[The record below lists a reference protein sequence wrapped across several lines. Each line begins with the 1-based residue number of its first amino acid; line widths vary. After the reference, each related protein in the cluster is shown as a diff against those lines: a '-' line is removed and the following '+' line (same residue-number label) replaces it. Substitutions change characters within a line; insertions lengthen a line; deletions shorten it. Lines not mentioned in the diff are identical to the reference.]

1 MRPDPTLNSTG
12 PGLAGYPAGFGESGP
27 VPLAVEQ
34 QRQRHP
40 LSWIHWHRR
49 ALALLVLLGCVGLF
63 ALVRVLIDTPQLQAT
78 WRDAAQ
84 GGIELAAAAAPPLQV
99 HLGQRLLRVTAAD
112 GSGVAVQVQDLH
124 RSPRWVIDDTTRAR
138 SVVAHEQLARLLAQP
153 EVALHF
159 EGSGKVVVQP
169 LPRGLAG
176 LGLLFWLTSALALL
190 LYLVG
195 AVALLAHMKPRNV
208 LYLVMTLCQAG
219 NLLFIAVQS
228 MPGLGAVAGSAV
240 HEAALRSVFDL
251 ITAAAVV
258 HACTM
263 PPLRVQQRLL
273 FISAAWLFTAVL
285 GAVIVADKLAFAWAW
300 TQTAC
305 LLMGGTAVG
314 LLFASYHAEPN
325 PFAVLMRR
333 FAVVI
338 VGTLALLM
346 LAVMAAY
353 RAGNAHE
360 SVAQIGSYIWY
371 VFFASML
378 LLLPFMSRSQQVLR
392 EFALLAGVSTVATS
406 LDLLFV
412 SAFSLSHFASLSL
425 AVFLALGT
433 YAGAR
438 QWLLSQMLGS
448 QRLTA
453 ERMFERLYRI
463 VREVEVD
470 ASQSRGLLTELLRDL
485 FDPLELR
492 NLERQTSHAR
502 VVGDGSAML
511 VPFPRVGDDTA
522 NANANAGSLLLR
534 FAGRGKRMFTREDAR
549 LSDQVVEQLM
559 RAVAYDKAV
568 ERGRTEERLRIAQD
582 LHDDIGARL
591 LTLMYKAQTPEM
603 EDYLRHTLQDLK
615 TLTRGLAA
623 SDHQLSHAVAE
634 WKADITQRL
643 SAAHIQLDWQFT
655 FDDDVM
661 LSMVQ
666 WSALTR
672 VLRELVSNIIYHAS
686 ATRLEISAT
695 LEKGRFTLVMADD
708 GVGRNPQAWAHGL
721 GMGGVRKRVK
731 LLRGDVKWREN
742 RPQGI
747 VCEVRVAN
755 LDARG

>member
-1 MRPDPTLNSTG
+1 MVRPDPNLNTAG

-27 VPLAVEQ
+27 VPLAAEQ
-34 QRQRHP
+34 QRQPDP
-40 LSWIHWHRR
+40 LRWIHWHRR
-49 ALALLVLLGCVGLF
+49 ALALLALLGCVGVF
-63 ALVRVLIDTPQLQAT
+63 ALVRVLIETPQLPAT

-84 GGIELAAAAAPPLQV
+84 GGIELAAATAPPLQT

-112 GSGVAVQVQDLH
+112 GSGAAVQVQDLH
-124 RSPRWVIDDTTRAR
+124 RSPRWVIDDATRAR
-138 SVVAHEQLARLLAQP
+138 SVLAHEQLAALLARP

-159 EGSGKVVVQP
+159 EGSGSVIVQP
-169 LPRGLAG
+169 QPRGLGG

-195 AVALLAHMKPRNV
+195 AVALLAHIKPRNV

-228 MPGLGAVAGSAV
+228 MPGLGAVAGSAA
-240 HEAALRSVFDL
+240 HEAALRSAFDL
-251 ITAAAVV
+251 VTAAAVV
-258 HACTM
+258 HACTL
-263 PPLRVQQRLL
+263 PPLRVQHRLL
-273 FISAAWLFTAVL
+273 FISATWLFTAVL
-285 GAVIVADKLAFAWAW
+285 TLVIAADELPFAWAW
-300 TQTAC
+300 TQAAC
-305 LLMGGTAVG
+305 LLMGSLAVG
-314 LLFASYHAEPN
+314 LLVASYHAEPN

-333 FAVVI
+333 FAVVT
-338 VGTLALLM
+338 VGTLALLT
-346 LAVMAAY
+346 LAVMAAN
-353 RAGNAHE
+353 RAGNLQE
-360 SVAQIGSYIWY
+360 SVAQVGSYIWY

-378 LLLPFMSRSQQVLR
+378 LLLPFMSRSQQALR

-438 QWLLSQMLGS
+438 QWLLNQMLGS

-463 VREVEVD
+463 AREVEVD

-492 NLERQTSHAR
+492 NLERHTSHAR

-511 VPFPRVGDDTA
+511 VPFPRVGDDA
-522 NANANAGSLLLR
+522 ANANAGSLLLR

-643 SAAHIQLDWQFT
+643 SAAHIDLDWYFT
-655 FDDDVM
+655 FDDDYM
-661 LSMVQ
+661 LSMAQ

-672 VLRELVSNIIYHAS
+672 IMRELVSNIIYHAS

-695 LEKGRFTLVMADD
+695 LEKGRFNLLLADD
-708 GVGRNPQAWAHGL
+708 GVGRNPQTWAHGL

-742 RPQGI
+742 RPHGI
-747 VCEVRVAN
+747 VCEVRVAD

>member
-1 MRPDPTLNSTG
+1 MVRPDPILNTTG
-12 PGLAGYPAGFGESGP
+12 PGLPGYPAGFGESGP

-40 LSWIHWHRR
+40 LRWIHWHRR
-49 ALALLVLLGCVGLF
+49 ALALLALLGCLGIF

-84 GGIELAAAAAPPLQV
+84 GGIELAGATAPPLQV
-99 HLGQRLLRVTAAD
+99 HLGQRLLHVTAAD
-112 GSGVAVQVQDLH
+112 GSGAAVQVQDLY
-124 RSPRWVIDDTTRAR
+124 RSPRWVIDDASRAR
-138 SVVAHEQLARLLAQP
+138 SVRAHEQLATLLAQP

-159 EGSGKVVVQP
+159 EGGGKAVVQP
-169 LPRGLAG
+169 QPRGLAG

-251 ITAAAVV
+251 VTAAAVV
-258 HACTM
+258 HACTL
-263 PPLRVQQRLL
+263 PPLRVQHRLL
-273 FISAAWLFTAVL
+273 FVSAAWLFTAVL
-285 GAVIVADKLAFAWAW
+285 SLVIAADKLPFAWAW
-300 TQTAC
+300 TQAAC
-305 LLMGGTAVG
+305 LLLGGTAVG
-314 LLFASYHAEPN
+314 LLFASYHTEPN

-346 LAVMAAY
+346 LAVMAAN
-353 RAGNAHE
+353 RAGNVQE
-360 SVAQIGSYIWY
+360 SVAQVGSYIWY

-378 LLLPFMSRSQQVLR
+378 LLLPFMSRSQQALR

-412 SAFSLSHFASLSL
+412 SAFSISHFASLSL

-470 ASQSRGLLTELLRDL
+470 PSQSRGLLTELLRDL

-492 NLERQTSHAR
+492 NLQRQTSHAR

-511 VPFPRVGDDTA
+511 VPFPRVGDDTR
-522 NANANAGSLLLR
+522 NANAGSLLLR

-643 SAAHIQLDWQFT
+643 SAAHIELDWQFT
-655 FDDDVM
+655 FDDDYM
-661 LSMVQ
+661 LSMAQ

-672 VLRELVSNIIYHAS
+672 IMRELVSNIIYHAS
-686 ATRLEISAT
+686 ATRLEISAA
-695 LEKGRFTLVMADD
+695 LEKGRFMLMLADD

-742 RPQGI
+742 RPHGI

>member
-1 MRPDPTLNSTG
+1 MARPDPTLSSTA

-27 VPLAVEQ
+27 VPLAVDE

-40 LSWIHWHRR
+40 LRWIHWHRR
-49 ALALLVLLGCVGLF
+49 ALTLLALLGCVGLF
-63 ALVRVLIDTPQLQAT
+63 ALVRGLIDTPQLPAT

-84 GGIELAAAAAPPLQV
+84 GGIELAAATAPALQP

-112 GSGVAVQVQDLH
+112 GSGPAVQVQDLH
-124 RSPRWVIDDTTRAR
+124 RSPRWVIDDASRAR
-138 SVVAHEQLARLLAQP
+138 SVRAHEQLATLLARP

-159 EGSGKVVVQP
+159 EGSGTALAQP
-169 LPRGLAG
+169 QPRGLAG

-195 AVALLAHMKPRNV
+195 AVAMLAHMKPRNV

-240 HEAALRSVFDL
+240 HEVALRSAFDL
-251 ITAAAVV
+251 VTAAAVV
-258 HACTM
+258 HACTL
-263 PPLRVQQRLL
+263 PPLRVQHRLL

-285 GAVIVADKLAFAWAW
+285 SAVIAADRLPFAWAW
-300 TQTAC
+300 TQAAC
-305 LLMGGTAVG
+305 LVMGSTAVG
-314 LLFASYHAEPN
+314 LLFASYRTEPN

-333 FAVVI
+333 FAVVT

-346 LAVMAAY
+346 LAVMAAD
-353 RAGNAHE
+353 RAGNLQQ
-360 SVAQIGSYIWY
+360 SVAQVGSYIWY

-378 LLLPFMSRSQQVLR
+378 LLLPFMSRSQQALR

-412 SAFSLSHFASLSL
+412 SAFSISHFASLSL

-438 QWLLSQMLGS
+438 QWLLNQMLGS

-492 NLERQTSHAR
+492 NLERQISHAR

-511 VPFPRVGDDTA
+511 VPFARMGDDA
-522 NANANAGSLLLR
+522 ASANAGSLLLR

-643 SAAHIQLDWQFT
+643 SAAHIELDWHFT
-655 FDDDVM
+655 FDDDYM

-666 WSALTR
+666 WSAITR

-695 LEKGRFTLVMADD
+695 LENGRFTLLLADD

-755 LDARG
+755 LDARA